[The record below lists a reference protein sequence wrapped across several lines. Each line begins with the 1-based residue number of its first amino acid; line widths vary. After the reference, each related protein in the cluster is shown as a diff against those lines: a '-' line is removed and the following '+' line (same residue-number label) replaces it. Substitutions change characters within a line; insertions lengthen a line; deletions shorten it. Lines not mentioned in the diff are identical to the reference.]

1 MNLLEHIIILIA
13 ALTVLIVVGVL
24 ASPFVIVELMVILI
38 IWFEYRKIKS
48 MRSKKKQEV
57 PICVN

>member
-48 MRSKKKQEV
+48 MRSKKK
-57 PICVN
+57 